1 MTKVDYVGLAITLVA
16 FAVIFSPLAMS
27 DSDPYKIKGLAIGIS
42 ESIEK
47 NILSLFEQKPE
58 YEYEIILQ
66 KKISFSELKGGV
78 YHLVP
83 GQSGSI
89 VSYLN

>member
-1 MTKVDYVGLAITLVA
+1 MTKVDYAGLAITLVA
-16 FAVIFSPLAMS
+16 FAVIFYPLAMS

-47 NILSLFEQKPE
+47 NFLSLFEQKSE
-58 YEYEIILQ
+58 YEYEIIIH
-66 KKISFSELKGGV
+66 KRISFSEFKGGV
-78 YHLVP
+78 HHLVP
-83 GQSGSI
+83 GQTGSI